1 MNNKSIDKM
10 AEQFTSLEELQAYC
24 DSQYKTLLTLN
35 QKINSQ
41 EKEIAKLKETNANL
55 QRDIAVSGASRK
67 EEGQFTTSDEETT
80 CVIQLAMIKSTAMQR
95 ELIMDEVKRFE
106 ILAKTLIAI
115 RGREVKKEVLNTDN
129 ISTADLMK
137 HYETALK
144 DPQ

>member
-1 MNNKSIDKM
+1 M